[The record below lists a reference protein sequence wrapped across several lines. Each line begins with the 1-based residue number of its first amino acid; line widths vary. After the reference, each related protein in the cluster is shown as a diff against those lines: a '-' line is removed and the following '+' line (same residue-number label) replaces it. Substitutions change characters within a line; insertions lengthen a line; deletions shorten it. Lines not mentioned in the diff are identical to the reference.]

1 MAIGIDKKALF
12 KFKSEPYLRPIS
24 DLGVGF
30 YNLDENTAILRFQLS
45 NEKGPLLIHENNLTA
60 YAYFESSNGSVSD
73 VIELEIE
80 EPLNGIVTITLDK
93 GFLQASTSTKVKGQV
108 YIGVNNVDGNP
119 EYNEVAVF
127 REFNFE
133 VADALINKISAF
145 TKIEY
150 IRMFDQLKMRIEQKV
165 RDIEEAIANG
175 ADYVAEMQSVLQRG
189 VETLNAIVADGKS
202 DIQAYITQAKTDLT
216 QVKDDATEEITT
228 IANNAKTSLEDTADA
243 SINSVTAKATEAT
256 EHVDT
261 KVTEFNQTV
270 EGNGFVKPEEL
281 QNKINSLQWQKIK
294 TTLDDGNIQRIDN
307 PDFTN
312 PQSLL
317 ANSSGIY
324 YVYQANVTGTGI
336 FTQYGY
342 LQISKASNSNYAEMI
357 FRPFS
362 NSRLDKT
369 ESFII
374 KKSGDTWSNW
384 NKTDI
389 IHTDTGWVPFQ
400 LINGAT
406 ANTAFKGTTDNGFDC
421 AYRIEK
427 RGNVTEKSIRINASK
442 FSNLQQIAQLPE
454 NFVKNVQF
462 HYVRVPINQGYGLV
476 GIFPSGAVYVYIETD
491 KRDSWDST
499 SQSYYFYGEFNW
511 KE

>member
-1 MAIGIDKKALF
+1 MANGIDKKALF
-12 KFKSEPYLRPIS
+12 NLKSEPYLKPIS

-45 NEKGPLLIHENNLTA
+45 NTEGPLLIHENNLTA

-93 GFLQASTSTKVKGQV
+93 EFLQASTSTKVKGQV

-175 ADYVAEMQSVLQRG
+175 ADYVAEMKSVLQKG
-189 VETLNAIVADGKS
+189 IETLNAIVSNGKT

-228 IANNAKTSLEDTADA
+228 IANNSKSSVQDTASTA
-243 SINSVTAKATEAT
+243 VNSINSKTTEVT
-256 EHVDT
+256 EHVDA

-270 EGNGFVKPEEL
+270 EDNGFLSPQILDEEL
-281 QNKINSLQWQKIK
+281 GKLEWQKYK
-294 TTLDDGNIQRIDN
+294 LTNDDGTRIYLTKGSFSSVHDLPVGKFETVGADN
-307 PDFTN
+307 AEEQDLPSIT
-312 PQSLL
+312 
-317 ANSSGIY
+317 
-324 YVYQANVTGTGI
+324 
-336 FTQYGY
+336 
-342 LQISKASNSNYAEMI
+342 SNAFIEI
-357 FRPFS
+357 
-362 NSRLDKT
+362 DVT
-369 ESFII
+369 ESE
-374 KKSGDTWSNW
+374 SGKRKQIYVLISYSKRLFL
-384 NKTDI
+384 KTL
-389 IHTDTGWVPFQ
+389 HTNGADRGWTEITNTREDTGWIPFN
-400 LINGAT
+400 LVNGALS
-406 ANTAFKGTTDNGFDC
+406 NTSYKQAGENGFDC
-421 AYRIEK
+421 AYRTIKNGTVTK
-427 RGNVTEKSIRINASK
+427 RIVRLNGKKVSHG
-442 FSNLQQIAQLPE
+442 QVIAQLPST
-454 NFVKNVQF
+454 FCKNDQTF
-462 HYVRVPINQGYGLV
+462 PIRVPTKY
-476 GIFPSGAVYVYIETD
+476 SGAFVTIRNNGEINLYIQGDRSGWNEND
-491 KRDSWDST
+491 L
-499 SQSYYFYGEFNW
+499 FYGEFSW
-511 KE
+511 YD